1 MGLME
6 EMNLRFGLKEIN
18 IEDYIENFK
27 DTNYDIQKFFDKII
41 ETNPKLK
48 LKIDE
53 NITKIA
59 KAHLQSILSAA
70 IPNVLNSNYYY
81 DRTKVMLNDKKILT
95 DMANGKCKYDHFT
108 ITVGGSPIQNHYDEK
123 DEAEQGLNV
132 KVTRHD
138 SHWMSFIF
146 DLNFSLSDEML
157 NKLYKEQIESIDFS
171 DYTTVF
177 NDKKIYKLH
186 SDPSIVYVSD
196 NMLNKKQFIKTLI
209 DYTKTNNLKIK
220 THIDL
225 MNKLKE
231 RYLQCSTLN
240 HDLNYLNFNIDEF
253 NTDAI
258 TTEFKSRLVTTIATL
273 SNKYRISNWHGY
285 NSSILDVYPMDYS
298 EYKE

>member
-1 MGLME
+1 MGLKE

-18 IEDYIENFK
+18 IENYIENFN
-27 DTNYDIQKFFDKII
+27 DTNYDIQNFFDKIV

-59 KAHLQSILSAA
+59 KAHLQSIISVS
-70 IPNVLNSNYYY
+70 IPNILNSNYYY
-81 DRTKVMLNDKKILT
+81 DRAKVMLNDKKILT

-123 DEAEQGLNV
+123 NKTDRGLDV

-138 SHWMSFIF
+138 SHWMSFMF

-157 NKLYKEQIESIDFS
+157 NKLYRDQIESIDFS
-171 DYTTVF
+171 NYITIF
-177 NDKKIYKLH
+177 NNNKIYKLN
-186 SDPSIVYVSD
+186 SDSSTVYVSD
-196 NMLNKKQFIKTLI
+196 NMLNKKQFVKTLI

-225 MNKLKE
+225 MTKLKE
-231 RYLQCSTLN
+231 RYLQCSNLN
-240 HDLNYLNFNIDEF
+240 HDLNYLNFNMDEF

-258 TTEFKSRLVTTIATL
+258 TTEFKAKLASSILAL
-273 SNKYRISNWHGY
+273 GNKYHISKWHGY
-285 NSSILDVYPMDYS
+285 NNSILDIYPIDLS
-298 EYKE
+298 ECEE

>member
-1 MGLME
+1 MSLME

-18 IEDYIENFK
+18 IKDYIENFK
-27 DTNYDIQKFFDKII
+27 DTNYDIQRFFDKLI
-41 ETNPKLK
+41 ESNPKLK

-59 KAHLQSILSAA
+59 KAHLQSIISAS
-70 IPNVLNSNYYY
+70 IPNVLNSHYYY
-81 DRTKVMLNDKKILT
+81 DRAKVMLNDKKILA
-95 DMANGKCKYDHFT
+95 DMANGRCKYDHFT

-123 DEAEQGLNV
+123 NESDQGLDV

-138 SHWMSFIF
+138 SHWMSFMF

-157 NKLYKEQIESIDFS
+157 NKLYKEQIESIDLS
-171 DYTTVF
+171 NYTSVF
-177 NDKKIYKLH
+177 NDKTIYKLN

-196 NMLNKKQFIKTLI
+196 NMLNKKQFVKTLI

-225 MNKLKE
+225 MNKLKD

-240 HDLNYLNFNIDEF
+240 HNLNYLNFNMDEF
-253 NTDAI
+253 NTESI
-258 TTEFKSRLVTTIATL
+258 TTEFKEKLLHLINGL
-273 SNKYRISNWHGY
+273 GNKYHTSKWRGY
-285 NSSILDVYPMDYS
+285 NNSILDVYPWDLS